1 MYYILVASLC
11 TYKVIVYRDILLY
24 INYLVAVITSQYLII
39 LNLTDILSLFNLRLF
54 VNAFILI
61 TPCIEIIE
69 LYYIYSVS

>member
-1 MYYILVASLC
+1 M
-11 TYKVIVYRDILLY
+11 YKVIVYRDILLY